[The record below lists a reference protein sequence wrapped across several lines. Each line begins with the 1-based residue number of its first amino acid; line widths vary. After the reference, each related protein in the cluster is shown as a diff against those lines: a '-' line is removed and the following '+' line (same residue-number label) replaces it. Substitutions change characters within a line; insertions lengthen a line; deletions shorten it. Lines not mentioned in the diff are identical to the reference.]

1 VKRLALAA
9 LLAAVTLSAC
19 VSTSNGRT
27 IDLVAAADSNVKLG
41 FAALNRGDLSRA
53 KETLERAAKQ
63 DSKNA
68 EAQFGLGELHAR
80 LNQPKEAERFYR
92 NAIDLAPDKLE
103 VVNAYAAFLCTSGEV
118 DKGIAQFEKL
128 ANNPLYNRQP
138 AAATNAGICLRDQK
152 RHADSVRYFEMALAK
167 QPDWIDAVVQLADV
181 QISLDNPAAARK
193 AVDNFQSMRNSAT
206 VLLVGVR
213 ASVAQGD
220 CSAAETYS
228 RKLRADFG
236 NSREA
241 LVMLPQVLGSCARA
255 TSL

>member
-1 VKRLALAA
+1 GSGIESWCHGDDKEIPWGRYRCSLRPAGRPRCRSHDFTSGWQAHRCASGDIARCAPAGSSSMKRLGLAA
-9 LLAAVTLSAC
+9 LLAAITLTAC

-63 DSKNA
+63 NSKNA

-80 LNQPKEAERFYR
+80 LNQPKEAERHYR
-92 NAIDLAPDKLE
+92 NAISLAPDKLE

-128 ANNPLYNRQP
+128 ANNPLYSRQP

-167 QPDWIDAVVQLADV
+167 QP
-181 QISLDNPAAARK
+181 
-193 AVDNFQSMRNSAT
+193 
-206 VLLVGVR
+206 
-213 ASVAQGD
+213 
-220 CSAAETYS
+220 
-228 RKLRADFG
+228 
-236 NSREA
+236 
-241 LVMLPQVLGSCARA
+241 
-255 TSL
+255 